1 MITMKSPPKINR
13 KDQFDHPSGLSV
25 ALVNEVDPKDSVGF
39 SVTTTVSAFPLD
51 CAVSELGR
59 EDGSEGSSTYI
70 GKVTSCR

>member
-39 SVTTTVSAFPLD
+39 SVCATVAVFSFD
-51 CAVSELGR
+51 CAVAELGK

-70 GKVTSCR
+70 GKVL